1 MEIHLSDDTTGRHYT
16 SRWLVVLTS
25 CLCVCDHTIVES
37 CVNQTWWKHNELL
50 FEIPFII
57 YCFLFSLIWLHFLY
71 AVYIRDTVLS
81 EFFSNSVTRF
91 NLFIDFSTKMSS
103 VSSLCSKILVVNIIL
118 VTFFAISDIQAAF
131 KHDVT
136 PSCPASEDVCNIELR
151 VNYIM
156 SMMSYNWSA
165 FQGFPVDYNN
175 GTFYKKISKSVGST
189 THVCDQI
196 PLTEDGKRTK
206 SKYWYDRRR

>member
-1 MEIHLSDDTTGRHYT
+1 MG
-16 SRWLVVLTS
+16 
-25 CLCVCDHTIVES
+25 
-37 CVNQTWWKHNELL
+37 
-50 FEIPFII
+50 
-57 YCFLFSLIWLHFLY
+57 
-71 AVYIRDTVLS
+71 
-81 EFFSNSVTRF
+81 
-91 NLFIDFSTKMSS
+91 S

-131 KHDVT
+131 KHVVT
-136 PSCPASEDVCNIELR
+136 PSCPASEEVCNIELR

-206 SKYWYDRRR
+206 SKY

>member
-1 MEIHLSDDTTGRHYT
+1 
-16 SRWLVVLTS
+16 
-25 CLCVCDHTIVES
+25 
-37 CVNQTWWKHNELL
+37 
-50 FEIPFII
+50 
-57 YCFLFSLIWLHFLY
+57 
-71 AVYIRDTVLS
+71 
-81 EFFSNSVTRF
+81 
-91 NLFIDFSTKMSS
+91 MSS

-118 VTFFAISDIQAAF
+118 VTCIAISDIQAAF

-189 THVCDQI
+189 NHVCDQI

-206 SKYWYDRRR
+206 SKY